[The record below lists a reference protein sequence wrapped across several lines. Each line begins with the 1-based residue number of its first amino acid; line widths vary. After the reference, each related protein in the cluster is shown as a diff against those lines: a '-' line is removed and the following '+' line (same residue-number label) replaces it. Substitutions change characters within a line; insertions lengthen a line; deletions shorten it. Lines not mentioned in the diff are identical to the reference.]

1 MAINKKLIHFKNK
14 ENFEKEVANENI
26 LDTSICFIQDSK
38 EISTHG
44 TIYKSVN
51 WSILTPPPPISLCD
65 IAYWNG
71 NSVKTIQKSK
81 WNSSLGTP
89 LGVVVIPENMLPDG
103 RARIIGCFPPDEL
116 GNPCLENKIM
126 PWSNTEEDTSL
137 TNYTYFPTTDNTGST
152 TTGAAVLAYF
162 PSDIFTGTVSFVD
175 AKAYYQS
182 PRNCIP
188 SPYLGNENT
197 INPEYIKDI
206 IGNEHVNSLS
216 DFNGLGNT
224 EVLINLGTDYVAA
237 TACYNY
243 KDGVSSGIN
252 WYLPT
257 IGELGFLMV
266 RVGEINS
273 AISLI
278 GGIEID
284 TSSLNIWSST
294 EVSSTDARTLTV
306 SSGSNS
312 AGSKTA
318 TFNSTVRAFG
328 II

>member
-1 MAINKKLIHFKNK
+1 VI
-14 ENFEKEVANENI
+14 
-26 LDTSICFIQDSK
+26 
-38 EISTHG
+38 
-44 TIYKSVN
+44 
-51 WSILTPPPPISLCD
+51 
-65 IAYWNG
+65 
-71 NSVKTIQKSK
+71 
-81 WNSSLGTP
+81 
-89 LGVVVIPENMLPDG
+89 IPENMLPDG

-116 GNPCLENKIM
+116 GNPCSENKIM
-126 PWSNTEEDTSL
+126 PWSNIKEDTPL
-137 TNYTYFPTTDNTGST
+137 TNYTYFPTTDNKGST
-152 TTGAAVLAYF
+152 TTGVAALAYF
-162 PSDIFTGTVSFVD
+162 PSDIFTRTVSFVD

-182 PRNCIP
+182 SRNRIP

-206 IGNEHVNSLS
+206 IGNGHVNSLS
-216 DFNGLGNT
+216 DFNGLENT

-237 TACYNY
+237 NACYNY

-257 IGELGFLMV
+257 IGELGFLIV

-284 TSSLNIWSST
+284 TSHLNIWSST
-294 EVSSTDARTLTV
+294 ECNSNDVRVLDIST
-306 SSGSNS
+306 GSNT
-312 AGSKTA
+312 AGTKTS
-318 TFNSTVRAFG
+318 TYNSTVRAFG